1 VHPPTIPI
9 GLGLFFLFCY
19 IHYTDYTLCFQDTVC
34 TYYKHGSMSPFY
46 WSFFAFSNVLWCLW
60 FNLVQQFLP
69 TYGLKTW
76 MIVGQWSDSLMR
88 PILTRDV
95 QVGMEGA
102 PVKSPVFGHFLV
114 WSQWSTAGF
123 HQGSDSR
130 HPTNPRTFPSLSSI
144 IRAFVFRIPF
154 KQNNNTWSTPPPETI
169 GFSVWAQ
176 ASAGIGILGVP
187 AVEQNLEKPASVGP
201 EMVQQP
207 S

>member
-1 VHPPTIPI
+1 M
-9 GLGLFFLFCY
+9 
-19 IHYTDYTLCFQDTVC
+19 CFQDTVC

-144 IRAFVFRIPF
+144 IRAFCFSDPIQT
-154 KQNNNTWSTPPPETI
+154 KQQHMINATTWNYWL
-169 GFSVWAQ
+169 FSVSSSFGRNWYLGCPCGGTKLGK
-176 ASAGIGILGVP
+176 ASECGTR
-187 AVEQNLEKPASVGP
+187 NGP
-201 EMVQQP
+201 TALIRPVAC
-207 S
+207 